1 MSDQKT
7 VMLYINCLH
16 SPGGAERVFDQ
27 LAERF
32 ADNGYR
38 SILVTSYKEP
48 GRVEYP
54 LSDRVERYNMEPV
67 RLYESRLKRNA
78 SRIAKLR
85 KLIRKCQPDLLIT
98 CMQEPNFRGMMAS
111 MGLPVRRMV
120 SVCNAC
126 EKEYPGL
133 MGRFVGKVL
142 MPMAEGCVFQTEEEK
157 RWFPQRLQKKGRIII
172 NQVSET
178 FFEVQHSGPRHDL
191 VTVGK
196 LRPQKNQA
204 LLIRAFAR
212 IAGEVEDNL
221 LLYGMGE
228 LEEELR
234 NLIGSLGL
242 SERVKLMGLSTDVAN
257 DVKDAKVFVMS
268 SDYEGLPNALLE
280 AMALGLPCVSTDCE
294 GGGPA
299 MVIENGVNG
308 LLVPMR
314 DEDAL
319 AGAMLRLLR
328 NPDEAERMGQAARKT
343 AEGFRP
349 DAIFAQWQ
357 QYAEDIMNGKKQGHS
372 IPDL

>member
-1 MSDQKT
+1 MSDPYT
-7 VMLYINCLH
+7 VMLYINCIH
-16 SPGGAERVFDQ
+16 SPGGAERVFCQ
-27 LAERF
+27 LANRF
-32 ADNGYR
+32 AECGWR
-38 SILVTSYKEP
+38 SILVTSYREP

-54 LSDRVERYNMEPV
+54 LDDRVERHNMEAE
-67 RLYESRLKRNA
+67 RLYEDRLRRNVH
-78 SRIAKLR
+78 RIAKLR
-85 KLIRKCQPDLLIT
+85 RLLRECRPDILIT

-133 MGRFVGKVL
+133 MGKFVGKVL

-157 RWFPQRLQKKGRIII
+157 RWFPERLQKKGRIIM
-172 NQVSET
+172 NQVNES
-178 FFEVQHSGPRHDL
+178 FFGVQHSGERHDI

-196 LRPQKNQA
+196 LRAQKNQA
-204 LLIRAFAR
+204 LLIRAFSR
-212 IAGEVEDNL
+212 IAGEIGDNL
-221 LLYGMGE
+221 LLYGAGE
-228 LEEELR
+228 LEDELR
-234 NLIGSLGL
+234 GLIESLHL

-257 DVKDAKVFVMS
+257 DIKDAKCFVMS

-299 MVIENGVNG
+299 MMIENGVNG

-314 DEDAL
+314 EEKAL
-319 AGAMLRLLR
+319 ADAMLYMLQ
-328 NPDEAERMGQAARKT
+328 NPDEAERMGKAARET

-349 DAIFAQWQ
+349 DTIFARWK
-357 QYAEDIMNGKKQGHS
+357 QYAEDILNG
-372 IPDL
+372 